1 LGLNGSIW
9 QLTGEECY
17 TEKLYGL
24 HNSPT
29 VIWGIKSRAV
39 GWEWHAESMEARSV
53 ATGIS

>member
-1 LGLNGSIW
+1 MHI
-9 QLTGEECY
+9 
-17 TEKLYGL
+17 EKLDGQ